1 MRPRMS
7 RWGLVAAGLCALA
20 VTTPAR
26 AEGPQLF
33 RIGSIAP
40 EGTSWTGNDCLGGA
54 VKVLEQ
60 VAPGKLRVRPIYGAS
75 LGDEH
80 SQIERVQKG
89 KLEVYGG
96 GLVALTRFVPE
107 LAALALPFLYESD
120 EEVDAV
126 LASPVA
132 DQARAIA
139 RAAGFEVIAFSEVG
153 WRGFGGKRALRKV
166 ADFEGLAVRSS
177 ESAEQLEMWRLL
189 GARPRPLPVTE
200 TLPALE
206 THVVEGFDQTPV
218 FMFGASWH
226 QHAPYYVISHHLY
239 EPAIFL
245 AAKGKLQSI
254 GLRNEAFKSVG
265 PRCTAAVRA
274 EGKTVLEELRRTGAQ
289 VITLTP
295 EERRALADKVGG
307 PVRAYFRKHT
317 TAAGRKLL
325 DSIERVL
332 EQRRKGK
339 R

>member
-1 MRPRMS
+1 MS
-7 RWGLVAAGLCALA
+7 RWGLALVGLGVLA
-20 VTTPAR
+20 VASPAR
-26 AEGPQLF
+26 AEGPQLV

-54 VKVLEQ
+54 ARILEQ
-60 VAPGKLRVRPIYGAS
+60 AGAGKLRVRPIYGAS
-75 LGDEH
+75 LGDEQ
-80 SQIERVQKG
+80 SQIDRVQKG

-107 LAALALPFLYESD
+107 LAALALPFLYDSD

-126 LASPVA
+126 LSSPVA

-139 RAAGFEVIAFSEVG
+139 RAAGFEVILFSEVG
-153 WRGFGGKRALRKV
+153 WRGFGSKRPLRK
-166 ADFEGLAVRSS
+166 AGDFEGLPVRSS

-206 THVVEGFDQTPV
+206 TRVVEGFDQTPV

-226 QHAPYYVISHHLY
+226 THAPHYTISHHLY
-239 EPAIFL
+239 EPAIFV
-245 AAKGKLQSI
+245 AAKGKLQSLGI
-254 GLRNEAFKSVG
+254 RTEAFKSLG

-289 VITLTP
+289 VLTLSAD
-295 EERRALADKVGG
+295 ERRALAERVGG

-325 DSIERVL
+325 DAIERVL